1 MQKSELVEKLKSRSL
16 DNILVDIYCDENK
29 LDYQNARYIAASE
42 KFEQLYG
49 GGEIAVFSAPG
60 RVEII
65 GNHTDHQH
73 GKVIAAAV
81 NADAIAVV
89 KKTEDGFVKIVSGDN
104 PEIAIDINALD
115 ISEEEEKSTSALIKG
130 MLNGLKAM
138 GYELGG
144 FCAYITSDIPIG
156 SAFASSAAFETLL
169 GNIVSGLYNSMK
181 ITAQEIAQIGQYSEN
196 IYFGKPSGLM
206 DQTAC
211 SVGGFVFIDFSN
223 PAEPKI
229 EKIESDLSDYSI
241 CITDTKNTSGDSGTE
256 YSLIVSEMKSV
267 AAELGKEFLNDVD
280 RNEFEKNIAMLRT
293 KCPDRAILRAMH
305 FFAENE
311 RVVKA
316 LKALKNDDAASFVK
330 TERESGKSSF
340 MYLQNICSP
349 TEYLKQDLSLAL
361 ALSSDFLGPD
371 EASRIHA
378 SGFSGVMEAF
388 VKNENVDSYKA
399 RMEEA
404 FPDCVVS
411 VMKIRKFGGIQ
422 VI

>member
-65 GNHTDHQH
+65 
-73 GKVIAAAV
+73 
-81 NADAIAVV
+81 
-89 KKTEDGFVKIVSGDN
+89 FVKIVSGDN

>member
-29 LDYQNARYIAASE
+29 LDYQNARYIAAGE

-115 ISEEEEKSTSALIKG
+115 ISEEEEKSTCALIKG